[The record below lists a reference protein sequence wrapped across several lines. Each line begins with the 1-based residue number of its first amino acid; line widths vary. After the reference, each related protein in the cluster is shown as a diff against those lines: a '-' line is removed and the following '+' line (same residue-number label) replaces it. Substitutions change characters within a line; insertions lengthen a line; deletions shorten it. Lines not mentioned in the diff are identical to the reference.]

1 MNISLFWQITK
12 RSYQR
17 YLTYR
22 TATLAGLVT
31 NFFFGI
37 LRAAVLV
44 ALYGNLTEVE
54 GISISAAITFAAMT
68 QAVIGYLSLFSWF
81 DLMVTVY
88 TGEIASDLLKPM
100 SFIGYWMAKDL
111 GRAIVQLFFRGFI
124 VMAGYALLFD
134 LTWPKSFV
142 QWLAVCVTLILS
154 WLISFLWRFQVN
166 LASFWTPN
174 ARGILRLF
182 FTLSWFFTGF
192 LMPLRFFPD
201 WVIKISY
208 LTPFPHMLNT
218 VVEVYLGV
226 LNGTEIIYAIVFQ
239 LFWVIT
245 LVFTAQ
251 VTLRAGIR
259 RLVIL
264 GG

>member
-1 MNISLFWQITK
+1 MNLRLFWEITK

-17 YLTYR
+17 HLTYR
-22 TATLAGLVT
+22 AATLAGLVT

-37 LRAAVLV
+37 LRASILV
-44 ALYGNLTEVE
+44 ALYGSQNEVD
-54 GISISAAITFAAMT
+54 GITISGAITYAALS
-68 QAVIGYLSLFSWF
+68 QALIGYLSLFSWF
-81 DLMVTVY
+81 DLMTTVY
-88 TGEIASDLLKPM
+88 TGEIATDLLKPM
-100 SFIGYWMAKDL
+100 SYVGYWMAKDL
-111 GRAIVQLFFRGFI
+111 GRAGVQLFFRGFI

-134 LTWPKSFV
+134 LTWPQGLS
-142 QWLAVCVTLILS
+142 QWLALGFTLIFS
-154 WLISFLWRFQVN
+154 WLISFLWRFLVN

-174 ARGILRLF
+174 ARGVLRLF
-182 FTLSWFFTGF
+182 FTLSWFFSGF

-226 LNGTEIIYAIVFQ
+226 LQGPDLLRALSFQVFWIFITFLSVQIV
-239 LFWVIT
+239 
-245 LVFTAQ
+245 
-251 VTLRAGIR
+251 LRAGVR

>member
-1 MNISLFWQITK
+1 MSIQLFWEITK

-22 TATLAGLVT
+22 AATLAGLVT

-37 LRAAVLV
+37 LRASILV
-44 ALYGNLTEVE
+44 ALYGIQTEVE
-54 GISISAAITFAAMT
+54 GITLQGAITYAALT
-68 QAVIGYLSLFSWF
+68 QAVIGYLSLFNWF

-88 TGEIASDLLKPM
+88 TGEVSSDLLKPM
-100 SFIGYWMAKDL
+100 NFIGYWMARDL
-111 GRAIVQLFFRGFI
+111 GRAIVQFVFRGLI

-134 LTWPKSFV
+134 LAWPQSLS
-142 QWLAVCVTLILS
+142 QWLAVGVTLLFSWIL
-154 WLISFLWRFQVN
+154 SFLWRFLIN
-166 LASFWTPN
+166 LAAFWTPN
-174 ARGILRLF
+174 ARGILRF
-182 FTLSWFFTGF
+182 FFVLSWFFTGF

-201 WVIKISY
+201 WIIKLSY

-218 VVEVYLGV
+218 VVEIYLGV
-226 LNGTEIIYAIVFQ
+226 LQGPELIQALLMQIFWIISLWLAAH
-239 LFWVIT
+239 
-245 LVFTAQ
+245 LV
-251 VTLRAGIR
+251 LRAGVR

>member
-1 MNISLFWQITK
+1 MNLRLFWEITQ

-22 TATLAGLVT
+22 AATVAGLVT

-37 LRAAVLV
+37 LRASILV
-44 ALYGNLTEVE
+44 ALYGTQTQVE
-54 GISISAAITFAAMT
+54 GISVNGVITYAALT
-68 QAVIGYLSLFSWF
+68 QAVIGYLSLFNWY
-81 DLMVTVY
+81 DLMITVY
-88 TGEIASDLLKPM
+88 TGEVGSDLLKPM
-100 SFIGYWMAKDL
+100 SYLGYWMARDL
-111 GRAIVQLFFRGFI
+111 GRAAVQLVFRGFT

-134 LTWPKSFV
+134 LTWPQGTG
-142 QWLAVCVTLILS
+142 QWLALGVTLIFS
-154 WLISFLWRFQVN
+154 WLLSFLWRFLIN

-174 ARGILRLF
+174 ARGVLRLF
-182 FTLSWFFTGF
+182 FVLSWFFSGF

-201 WVIKISY
+201 WVIKLSY
-208 LTPFPHMLNT
+208 LTPFPEMLNT

-226 LNGTEIIYAIVFQ
+226 LKGPELLKALAFQ
-239 LFWVIT
+239 LMWV
-245 LVFTAQ
+245 LVLFLGAQ
-251 VTLRAGIR
+251 FVLRAGVR

>member
-1 MNISLFWQITK
+1 MNINLFWQITK

-22 TATLAGLVT
+22 AATLAGLVT

-37 LRAAVLV
+37 LRASILV
-44 ALYGNLTEVE
+44 ALYGTQTEVQ
-54 GISISAAITFAAMT
+54 GISINGAITYAAMT

-88 TGEIASDLLKPM
+88 TGEIATDLLKPI
-100 SFIGYWMAKDL
+100 SYVGFWMAKDL
-111 GRAIVQLFFRGFI
+111 GRAIVQLIFRGFT
-124 VMAGYALLFD
+124 VMAGYALIFD
-134 LTWPKSFV
+134 LTWPQGLD
-142 QWLAVCVTLILS
+142 QWWALCATLIFS
-154 WLISFLWRFQVN
+154 WMISFLWRFLVN
-166 LASFWTPN
+166 LASFWTPQ
-174 ARGILRLF
+174 AIGVLRLF
-182 FTLSWFFTGF
+182 FTLSWFFSGF

-201 WVIKISY
+201 WVVKISY

-226 LNGTEIIYAIVFQ
+226 LQGSELLQAIALQILWIIA
-239 LFWVIT
+239 L
-245 LVFTAQ
+245 LLAAQ
-251 VTLRAGIR
+251 VTLRAGVR